1 MKFYSSLMAE
11 VTTVTFSVYSWMY
24 HEHKKEAADRRAE
37 ALNLEA
43 ASQEVT
49 NNNPPDGSS
58 IQMCQNGTVTNGAV
72 ESETNRDVSDRG
84 VENKACV
91 VDERD

>member
-1 MKFYSSLMAE
+1 
-11 VTTVTFSVYSWMY
+11 MY
-24 HEHKKEAADRRAE
+24 HEHKKEAADKRAE

-49 NNNPPDGSS
+49 NSNPADGSS
-58 IQMCQNGTVTNGAV
+58 VQMHQNGTVTNGAV

-91 VDERD
+91 VDDKC

>member
-1 MKFYSSLMAE
+1 
-11 VTTVTFSVYSWMY
+11 MY
-24 HEHKKEAADRRAE
+24 REHKKEAAARQTE

-49 NNNPPDGSS
+49 NSNPPDGSS
-58 IQMCQNGTVTNGAV
+58 MQTHQNGTVMNGTIG
-72 ESETNRDVSDRG
+72 SDMNRDVSARG

-91 VDERD
+91 VEEKY